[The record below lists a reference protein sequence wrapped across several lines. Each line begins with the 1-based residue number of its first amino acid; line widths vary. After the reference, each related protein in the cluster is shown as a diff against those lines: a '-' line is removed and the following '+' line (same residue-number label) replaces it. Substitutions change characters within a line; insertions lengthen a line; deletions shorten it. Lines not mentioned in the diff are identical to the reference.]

1 MKIILGLLLLNFSAF
16 AQEMSVSEAMM
27 ILDQHASAIKAL
39 EVGQQ
44 LAQESYEMHTGCT
57 IHEKNI
63 LTVAEVNTEFAL
75 VLNEQTTDDK
85 CQKTVTTKKFIIK
98 DFVIDYPSLRAQMV
112 EKFSSGWKFNRKEN
126 LMTFEQTVGA
136 RKWTFQY
143 DLRYAVLGNWG
154 HHHHSYPGV
163 EVHNI
168 RNFLARRI
176 VTQSELQ
183 GLKVCTRNAIDL
195 KIEKCE

>member
-1 MKIILGLLLLNFSAF
+1 MKIILGLLLLSSSVF
-16 AQEMSVSEAMM
+16 AQEMPVSEAMM
-27 ILDQHASAIKAL
+27 IFDQHAAAIKAL

-63 LTVAEVNTEFAL
+63 LTVAEVNAEFAL
-75 VLNEQTTDDK
+75 LLNEQTTDDK

-98 DFVIDYPSLRAQMV
+98 DFVIDYPTLRAQMV
-112 EKFSSGWKFNRKEN
+112 EKFSTGWKFNRKEN
-126 LMTFEQTVGA
+126 LMTFEQTVGSD
-136 RKWTFQY
+136 KWTYQY

-163 EVHNI
+163 EDHNI
-168 RNFLARRI
+168 RNFIARRI

-183 GLKVCTRNAIDL
+183 GLQICTRNAISL
-195 KIEKCE
+195 EIVKCD